1 VSGSQRWLRPDQL
14 ALVPG
19 RAGWTFQQAGFVV

>member
-1 VSGSQRWLRPDQL
+1 VLWPEWRLGSDQL

-19 RAGWTFQQAGFVV
+19 RAGTVVQRY